1 MSPEDAEV
9 PDAVLVEAVLGGDR
23 EAFAAVYD
31 RYADRLHDFA
41 QSLLRHREEAADSVA
56 DAFVIMAER
65 LEQLRALENGIA
77 IAVCKVDYDAIGVDV
92 PEDVQ
97 RVEALLAEQNE

>member
-1 MSPEDAEV
+1 MSPEGAEV
-9 PDAVLVEAVLGGDR
+9 PDAVLVAAVLAGDR

-41 QSLLRHREEAADSVA
+41 HSLLRHREEAADSVA

-65 LEQLRALENGIA
+65 LE
-77 IAVCKVDYDAIGVDV
+77 
-92 PEDVQ
+92 
-97 RVEALLAEQNE
+97 